1 MAGRIPDSFLET
13 LTDRVNLAEVVS
25 ARMPL
30 KKSGREYTGRCPFH
44 DDSSPSFSVN
54 PDKGLYHCFGCGA
67 SGGAVRFVMEFDRV
81 DFIGAVEH
89 LASQVG
95 LEIPRDAEDPDAR
108 QRAALRALIAEADTL
123 FRGALKQ
130 HPERDPAVHYLK
142 KRGLTGQI
150 AHHFGLGFAPPGWRF
165 LYDQLATTA
174 EAQKACLEAGLT
186 TQGSAQREYDRF
198 RNRIIFPIRDIR
210 GRTIAFGGRV
220 LDDSKPKYL
229 NSPETLLFHK
239 SDTLYGL
246 YEARQANRVLER
258 VLVVEGYMDVVALA
272 QYGIPFAVATLGT
285 ALTSAHLDRLSR
297 QTNQVVLCFDG
308 DTAGRRAAER
318 ALDLVLPFLTDQF
331 MVRYLFL
338 PDGEDPDSLV
348 RKEGK
353 DAFLTRLNAATSAG
367 DALLDLLEAQLDMRR
382 MDSRARLSALALPKI
397 ARVPKG
403 IYHALLM
410 DALSER
416 TGVRRSD
423 LDERLESIRDSL
435 PPIHVQPPVKTG
447 HLDQE
452 PVDTSAL
459 ATEGMPPETNPP
471 DHEDWSPAPSDVA
484 DFISA
489 DEAMH
494 APPERTPVPRLV
506 MPIIGRPL
514 PLASKVLWML
524 VQRPDLAVDRI
535 EIPTHSELPNIQIVA
550 DLFLWTQANPNA
562 STAKLVGYYSGT
574 ETGRLLSALL
584 KTEPLVADQDLTR
597 EYQDA
602 LLNLKKQLVTESLK
616 QLARDATSQSMSARD
631 LHQALTAHRDKK

>member
-67 SGGAVRFVMEFDRV
+67 SGGAVRFVMEFDRL
-81 DFIGAVEH
+81 DFVSAVEL
-89 LASQVG
+89 LAGLVG
-95 LEIPRDAEDPDAR
+95 LDVPKDAEDPEA
-108 QRAALRALIAEADTL
+108 QKRAILRDVIADADTL
-123 FRGALKQ
+123 FRGALKS
-130 HPERDPAVHYLK
+130 HPEREPAITYLK

-150 AHHFGLGFAPPGWRF
+150 AHQFGLGFAPPGWRF
-165 LYDQLATTA
+165 LYDQLAATPA
-174 EAQKACLEAGLT
+174 GQKACLDAGLT

-198 RNRIIFPIRDIR
+198 RNRIMFPIRDIR
-210 GRTIAFGGRV
+210 GHTIAFGGRV

-246 YEARQANRVLER
+246 YEARQAHRVLER
-258 VLVVEGYMDVVALA
+258 ILVVEGYMDVVALA

-297 QTNQVVLCFDG
+297 QTSQVILCFDG

-338 PDGEDPDSLV
+338 PDGEDPDSVV

-353 DAFLTRLNAATSAG
+353 DAFLARLNTAISAG
-367 DALLDLLEAQLDMRR
+367 DALLDLLEGQLDMRR

-397 ARVPKG
+397 ARLPKG
-403 IYHALLM
+403 IYQSLLM
-410 DALSER
+410 DALAER

-423 LDERLESIRDSL
+423 LDERLDSLRDSL
-435 PPIHVQPPVKTG
+435 PSLQVTPEKTQSTPDSEPLPAQPMAV
-447 HLDQE
+447 
-452 PVDTSAL
+452 AL
-459 ATEGMPPETNPP
+459 ADPSVDLEPEHWPAEP
-471 DHEDWSPAPSDVA
+471 LDWSPSDDA
-484 DFISA
+484 SEPLA
-489 DEAMH
+489 L
-494 APPERTPVPRLV
+494 PEPAHQQPVHVL
-506 MPIIGRPL
+506 PIAGRPL
-514 PLASKVLWML
+514 PLASKILWML
-524 VQRPDLAVDRI
+524 LQRPDLGQDAC
-535 EIPTHSELPNIQIVA
+535 EIPGVSELPNVQVLA
-550 DLFLWTQANPNA
+550 AVWRWLQQTPTA
-562 STAKLVGYYSGT
+562 SPAKLMGHFSGT
-574 ETGRLLSALL
+574 DTGRLLSALL
-584 KTEPLVADQDLTR
+584 KTEPLVAAQDLQR

-602 LLNLKKQLVTESLK
+602 LTHLKKQLVTERLK
-616 QLARDATSQSMSARD
+616 QLARDANAQPMTAHD
-631 LHQALTAHRDKK
+631 LQRALTAHRENK